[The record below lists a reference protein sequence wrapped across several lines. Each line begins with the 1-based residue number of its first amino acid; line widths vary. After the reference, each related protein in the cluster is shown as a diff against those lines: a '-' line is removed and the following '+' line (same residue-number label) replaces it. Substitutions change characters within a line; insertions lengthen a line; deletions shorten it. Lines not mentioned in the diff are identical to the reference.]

1 MNYRPEIDGLRAL
14 AVVPV
19 VLFHAG
25 LAGFAGGYVGVDVFF
40 VISGYLIT
48 SIILG
53 DIRQQQFSYASFY
66 ERRARRILPALF
78 LVMLTCVPFAW
89 VLLAPDAFEAFANS
103 LTSTTLFYSN
113 FLFWRESGYFD
124 TAAELKPLLHT
135 WSLSIEEQFYL
146 LFPIA
151 LMAVWRRA
159 RAHTGTILLGG
170 ALGSLALAEIFN
182 GPRPEATFFLLHTRA
197 WELLLGAWLA
207 YRAAT
212 QPITFGSGQAPLL
225 TLAGLVLIAAAVV
238 LFDQQTPHP
247 GLLTLAPALGTALII
262 VYGSSPGLAHRL
274 LTQRTVVGVGLIS
287 YSLYLWHQ
295 PVFAF
300 ARASSLH
307 ELPAGV
313 MLLLVAVAV
322 LLAVLTWRYV
332 EAPFR
337 NRKQVSVRRL
347 WQATGITAVLIIAI
361 GVAGATSHGLPQR
374 FAEHERAL
382 LMVKKQNANQSFRI
396 DGKLCSNRAPAESC
410 VLGLATA
417 TPDWAL
423 VGDSHAGSLA
433 RALHEELLQKQQGA
447 VQMTRTGC
455 LYLPGFQRMDNGNCG
470 GWSREVHDWLLA
482 SPVTH
487 VVIAGRYVMQLERSR
502 FNNGEGGVEAGE
514 PGGYT
519 PEHATGLTDEERR
532 QRVLAGYQE
541 SIRELLAAGKQVYL
555 VYPVP
560 EVGWNVPDQLF
571 KLRVLHEAQD
581 PVTTSHALYQG
592 RSATVIAAFDALG
605 NPPGLFRIHPDRV
618 LCNVAVAGRCS
629 TELDG
634 KVLYADDDHLS
645 FDGSAL
651 VMAGLFRLLPAG
663 ATPPLLAPAE

>member
-78 LVMLTCVPFAW
+78 LVMLACVPFAW
-89 VLLAPDAFEAFANS
+89 LLLAPDPFEAFADS

-159 RAHTGTILLGG
+159 RAHTGKILLGG

-212 QPITFGSGQAPLL
+212 QPITVGNSMGPLL
-225 TLAGLVLIAAAVV
+225 TLAGLLLIAAAVV

-262 VYGSSPGLAHRL
+262 VYGGSPGLAHRL
-274 LTQRTVVGVGLIS
+274 LTQRVVVGVGLIS

-307 ELPAGV
+307 ELPTAV
-313 MLLLVAVAV
+313 MLLLIAVAV

-337 NRKQVSVRRL
+337 NRKQVSARRL
-347 WQATGITAVLIIAI
+347 WQIAGITAALIIGI
-361 GVAGATSHGLPQR
+361 GVTGAVSHGLPQR
-374 FAEHERAL
+374 FAGHEQAL
-382 LMVKKQNANQSFRI
+382 LAVKKQNANQSFRI
-396 DGKLCSNRAPAESC
+396 DGKLCSNRALDESC
-410 VLGLATA
+410 VLGVAGTA
-417 TPDWAL
+417 PDWAL

-433 RALHEELLQKQQGA
+433 RALHEQLLQRQQAG

-470 GWSREVHDWLLA
+470 DWSRAVHDWLLA
-482 SPVTH
+482 SPATH

-502 FNNGEGGVEAGE
+502 FDNGEGGVEAGE

-519 PEHATGLTDEERR
+519 PENAADLADAERR
-532 QRVLAGYQE
+532 RLVLAGYQQ
-541 SIRELLAAGKQVYL
+541 SIRDLLAAGKTVYL

-571 KLRVLHEAQD
+571 KLRVLHRTQE
-581 PVTTSHALYQG
+581 PVTTSHAVYQT
-592 RSATVIAAFDALG
+592 RSATVVTAFDALG
-605 NPPGLFRIHPDRV
+605 NPPGLIRVYPDRV
-618 LCNVAVAGRCS
+618 LCNVAIAGRCS
-629 TELDG
+629 TELGG
-634 KVLYADDDHLS
+634 KILYADDDHPS

-651 VMAGLFRLLPAG
+651 IIAALFASGPTDPA
-663 ATPPLLAPAE
+663 PPLLAPAE